1 MSPLNCQ
8 LFAEGRSFSI
18 FVFSEGTVVDPWS
31 SLLLSIFRGLGIR
44 FESAEELS
52 DIYPPPDGW
61 WCSSLVLGEAT
72 ALVVP

>member
-1 MSPLNCQ
+1 MSPLSCQ

-18 FVFSEGTVVDPWS
+18 FVFSDGTVVDPWS
-31 SLLLSIFRGLGIR
+31 SWLLSIFRGLGLR

-52 DIYPPPDGW
+52 DIYPTPGGW
-61 WCSSLVLGEAT
+61 WCSSLLLEEAM